1 MGKVTQLNAHNLL
14 YYNLHT
20 TYSFA
25 ETQGHG
31 LIRAQ
36 LVATGAP
43 PAFAL
48 HGCNRAADA
57 PASTPSASPPSCEA
71 AVPGTAC
78 FRDVVWAMSHG
89 IQQHPEWYP
98 TLSASSSFDDFQI
111 FLHKTKQN
119 NGNCAAP
126 CGPAKGG
133 RRLRGST
140 VLVCVI
146 RISGSHRL
154 PLCRRIAASVFFFV
168 QRNYCKA

>member
-1 MGKVTQLNAHNLL
+1 MGGYFLQEDGTFTTKASAAFAELMERKVTELNAHNLL

-48 HGCNRAADA
+48 HGCSKAADV
-57 PASTPSASPPSCEA
+57 PASTPSASSPSCAA

-78 FRDVVWAMSHG
+78 FRD
-89 IQQHPEWYP
+89 
-98 TLSASSSFDDFQI
+98 
-111 FLHKTKQN
+111 
-119 NGNCAAP
+119 
-126 CGPAKGG
+126 
-133 RRLRGST
+133 
-140 VLVCVI
+140 
-146 RISGSHRL
+146 
-154 PLCRRIAASVFFFV
+154 
-168 QRNYCKA
+168 

>member
-1 MGKVTQLNAHNLL
+1 MGDQVYKGYFLQEDGTFTTKASAAFAELMESKVTELNAHNLL

-25 ETQGHG
+25 ETQGRG

-48 HGCNRAADA
+48 HGCHKAADA
-57 PASTPSASPPSCEA
+57 DVSTPSASSTRCEA

-98 TLSASSSFDDFQI
+98 TLSASSSFDDFQT
-111 FLHKTKQN
+111 FLHETKQN
-119 NGNCAAP
+119 NGNCEAP
-126 CGPAKGG
+126 CGLNNGS
-133 RRLRGST
+133 RRLQASY
-140 VLVCVI
+140 VLV
-146 RISGSHRL
+146 
-154 PLCRRIAASVFFFV
+154 
-168 QRNYCKA
+168 

>member
-1 MGKVTQLNAHNLL
+1 MGAQNLL

-25 ETQGHG
+25 ETQGRG

-48 HGCNRAADA
+48 HGCNKAADA
-57 PASTPSASPPSCEA
+57 HASNPSASSTRCEA

-89 IQQHPEWYP
+89 IQQHPERYP
-98 TLSASSSFDDFQI
+98 SLTASSSFDDFQA

-119 NGNCAAP
+119 NGKCAAP
-126 CGPAKGG
+126 CGLNNGG
-133 RRLRGST
+133 RRLRGSSM
-140 VLVCVI
+140 LV
-146 RISGSHRL
+146 
-154 PLCRRIAASVFFFV
+154 
-168 QRNYCKA
+168 